1 MVTLGF
7 SVQFETLKSSNSYE
21 RKWDCSKCKSKES
34 VLKGV
39 ARKRLQIFSL
49 TLPLSTRPVWK
60 CRKCGWNKAV
70 ELNGKFPESPLPSG
84 ELNPLYRVAE
94 GWYVPPAVV
103 DEQPTRM
110 PPTILYDAN
119 TPSLSQP

>member
-60 CRKCGWNKAV
+60 CRKCGWNKSV
-70 ELNGKFPESPLPSG
+70 SCHTHTSLLNLSPLPP
-84 ELNPLYRVAE
+84 ELWN
-94 GWYVPPAVV
+94 
-103 DEQPTRM
+103 
-110 PPTILYDAN
+110 
-119 TPSLSQP
+119 